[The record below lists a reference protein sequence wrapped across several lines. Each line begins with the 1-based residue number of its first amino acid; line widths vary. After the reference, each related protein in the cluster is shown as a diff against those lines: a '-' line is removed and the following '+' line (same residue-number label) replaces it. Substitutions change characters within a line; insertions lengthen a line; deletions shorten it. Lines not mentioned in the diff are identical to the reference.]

1 MWFETIF
8 SGSLAIFE
16 ERGEPLNFLGFFA
29 AAPSEAR
36 GENRPS

>member
-1 MWFETIF
+1 MSYDQLIEKLEIVKK
-8 SGSLAIFE
+8 
-16 ERGEPLNFLGFFA
+16 RGEALNFLGFFA

>member
-1 MWFETIF
+1 MWFGRYF
-8 SGSLAIFE
+8 SGSLAVFK
-16 ERGEPLNFLGFFA
+16 ERGEPLNFLGLP